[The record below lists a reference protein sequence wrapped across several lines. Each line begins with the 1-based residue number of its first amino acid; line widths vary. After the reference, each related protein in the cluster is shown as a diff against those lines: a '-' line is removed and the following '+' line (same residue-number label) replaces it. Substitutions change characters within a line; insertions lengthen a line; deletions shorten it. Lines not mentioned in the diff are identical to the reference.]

1 MCGWLN
7 GVVMVVSPLLFV
19 EPVLPFLEEHVL
31 PFVEMLGHV
40 DGVERE

>member
-1 MCGWLN
+1 MWLVEWCGH
-7 GVVMVVSPLLFV
+7 GCFPLLFV